1 LFHYADSRSGDVAS
15 HLLVGYEGYVQ
26 TDDYAW
32 YNLAC
37 AEPAITQLGCWAHAR
52 RKFVEA
58 QKVAAGATGQA
69 DLAIA
74 MIAKLYAI
82 EKQIQHCDAQER
94 KSIR

>member
-1 LFHYADSRSGDVAS
+1 LGTRPTQIRRS
-15 HLLVGYEGYVQ
+15 
-26 TDDYAW
+26 
-32 YNLAC
+32 
-37 AEPAITQLGCWAHAR
+37 I
-52 RKFVEA
+52 K
-58 QKVAAGATGQA
+58 KVAAGATGQA

>member
-1 LFHYADSRSGDVAS
+1 
-15 HLLVGYEGYVQ
+15 
-26 TDDYAW
+26 
-32 YNLAC
+32 
-37 AEPAITQLGCWAHAR
+37 
-52 RKFVEA
+52 
-58 QKVAAGATGQA
+58 VAAGATGQA